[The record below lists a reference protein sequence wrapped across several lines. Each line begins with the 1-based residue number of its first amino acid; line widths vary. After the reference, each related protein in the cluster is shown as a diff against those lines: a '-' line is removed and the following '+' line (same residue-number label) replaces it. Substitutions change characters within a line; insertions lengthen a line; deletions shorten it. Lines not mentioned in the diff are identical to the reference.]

1 MSEQEQTKLRSFNL
15 LVINSQ
21 QNQVFTHW
29 ISTTQDLVQKFKE
42 ARMEENRWLVWEKGL
57 LRVDAILGIME
68 N

>member
-1 MSEQEQTKLRSFNL
+1 MSIEEQPKMRSFNL
-15 LVINSQ
+15 LVINAQ
-21 QNQVFTHW
+21 QNSVFTHW